1 MTRTHWKAG
10 LVLTGILGLGL
21 AVAAAPQTQT
31 QKPTQTETQKPKPTV
46 KRVEARPIV
55 SIEGKDNFEAYCA
68 SCHGKAA
75 KGDGPAAA
83 ALKVPPP
90 DLTQLAKKHGGKLNT
105 VDIEQTITGSGKMP
119 TAHGSSD
126 MPLWGPVFRSLSPD
140 SNVTALRVK
149 NLVDYIE
156 SIQEK

>member
-1 MTRTHWKAG
+1 MTRTHRKAG

-21 AVAAAPQTQT
+21 TMAAAPQTET
-31 QKPTQTETQKPKPTV
+31 QKPKQADTQKPKPTV

-75 KGDGPAAA
+75 RGDGPAAP

-90 DLTQLAKKHGGKLNT
+90 DLTQLAKKHGGKFNAAD
-105 VDIEQTITGSGKMP
+105 VEQTITGAGQMP
-119 TAHGSSD
+119 AAHGSRD
-126 MPLWGPVFRSLSPD
+126 MPLWGPVFRSLAAD
-140 SNVTALRVK
+140 TNVTALRVK
-149 NLVDYIE
+149 NLVKYIE